1 MKKATLIAVLLLPLA
16 LLAQKKGELPY
27 TIQGQVESQKSG
39 IVYLMLRNGDK
50 PVIDSAEVKEGQF
63 TLKGTLL
70 EPVMARLQM
79 VTKDAALLNAANPGA
94 HQKDILSFFLDKG
107 TTNINTPDSI
117 FKATVD
123 GSKGQKDLEQLNGQL
138 KGVTDEMN
146 ALKLEYRQYYIAK
159 DQENMNRLQP
169 RFDEL
174 EARQKGVLASFL
186 KTHRSS
192 PIAMFVLTQYAGY
205 DLDVKDVAPRF
216 NSLSKNVRNSFAGH
230 AFAKRLDAAKKTD
243 IGQQAMDF
251 SQADVDGNQ
260 VALTSFRGKYVLVDF
275 WASWCGPCRA
285 ENPNVVKA
293 YSKFK
298 DKGFDILSVSLDE
311 KREKWLA
318 AIEVDNLTWTHVS
331 DLKGWSNAA
340 AELYSIRAIPQ
351 NLLLDPKG
359 RIVAKNLR
367 GDLLEKKLEEIVK

>member
-1 MKKATLIAVLLLPLA
+1 MKKATLMAGLLLPLA

-27 TIQGQVESQKSG
+27 TIQGQVESQKPG
-39 IVYLMLRNGDK
+39 KVYLMLRNGDK
-50 PVIDSAEVKEGQF
+50 PVIDSAEVKDGQF
-63 TLKGTLL
+63 TLTGTII
-70 EPVMARLQM
+70 EPVLAKLQL
-79 VTKDAALLNAANPGA
+79 VTKDAALLNAANPGP
-94 HQKDILSFFLDKG
+94 HSKDILSFFLDKG
-107 TTNINTPDSI
+107 TTSIQTPDSL
-117 FKATVD
+117 FKATVQ
-123 GSKGQKDLEQLNGQL
+123 GSRAQKDLDLLNGQL

-146 ALKLEYRQYYIAK
+146 ALKLEYRQYYIAR

-174 EARQKGVLASFL
+174 EARQKAVFGDFL
-186 KTHRSS
+186 KKHRNSS
-192 PIAMFVLTQYAGY
+192 IAMFVLAQYAGY
-205 DLDVKDVAPRF
+205 DLDVKDVTPRF
-216 NSLSKNVRNSFAGH
+216 KSLAKEVRNSFAGK
-230 AFAKRLDAAKKTD
+230 AFAKRLDAAQKTD

-251 SQADVDGNQ
+251 SQADVDGKQ
-260 VALTSFRGKYVLVDF
+260 VSLASFRGKYVLVDF